1 MAITWRFCPRSP
13 NRGDLSP
20 PALQESRTRTTIPGV
35 RRAARAESRPLPPH
49 AAPVRPRLDVSP
61 EAPWLWP
68 GEGAPARKS
77 SRRWVAAA
85 TRAWTSPGAEASRGP
100 WGTAAGGSGP
110 GRAGRDAEH
119 VESAG
124 AGGQSVSIGG
134 QLRPGPRRGRGAC
147 ARWSGARGRA
157 ARPPAPRPGDGG
169 GRCGPGPWSL
179 SLRWCRT
186 PFPRSHPCSP
196 GRPHR
201 APTPRLAG
209 GCFDRI
215 QPSWN
220 LASWTPGRAWGRG
233 DTVHPPTVPLGI

>member
-13 NRGDLSP
+13 NRGNLSP

-147 ARWSGARGRA
+147 AR
-157 ARPPAPRPGDGG
+157 
-169 GRCGPGPWSL
+169 
-179 SLRWCRT
+179 
-186 PFPRSHPCSP
+186 
-196 GRPHR
+196 
-201 APTPRLAG
+201 
-209 GCFDRI
+209 
-215 QPSWN
+215 
-220 LASWTPGRAWGRG
+220 
-233 DTVHPPTVPLGI
+233 